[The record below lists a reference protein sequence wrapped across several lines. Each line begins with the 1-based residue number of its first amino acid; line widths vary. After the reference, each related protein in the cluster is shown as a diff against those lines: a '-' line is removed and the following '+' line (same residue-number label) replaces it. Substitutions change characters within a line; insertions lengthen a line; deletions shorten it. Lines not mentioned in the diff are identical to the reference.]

1 MSRDPSSPPP
11 DPSDPSERSD
21 RSGGP
26 EPLDPNRLGPT
37 APGVLVVLGL
47 VGLVVGWAVR
57 PLSVALGDPA
67 PRVGWLPPLALLL
80 VALILGYAAWTT
92 HRLLQ
97 RPAAGRPTGHLLP
110 HQAVNRLVL
119 AKSCALVGALVGGG
133 YVGYALTW
141 VGSEAEL
148 GGERIVHSAVAGV
161 AGGLIMAASL
171 LLERACRV
179 RKDDDRA

>member
-1 MSRDPSSPPP
+1 MSRDPAPPTGPPDSGEPTPP
-11 DPSDPSERSD
+11 DP
-21 RSGGP
+21 G
-26 EPLDPNRLGPT
+26 RLRPT
-37 APGVLVVLGL
+37 APGTLVGLALLGL
-47 VGLVVGWAVR
+47 VGGWALR
-57 PLSVALGDPA
+57 PLSVALGRPA

-80 VALILGYAAWTT
+80 VALILGWAAWTT

-97 RPAAGRPTGHLLP
+97 GPAGPGRPVGRLLP

-141 VGSEAEL
+141 AGSEAEK
-148 GGERIVHSAVAGV
+148 GAERILHSAVAGV
-161 AGGLIMAASL
+161 SGGLIVAASL

-179 RKDDDRA
+179 PKDDDQA

>member
-1 MSRDPSSPPP
+1 VTREPASPPEPVEPSGPEAP
-11 DPSDPSERSD
+11 DPH
-21 RSGGP
+21 
-26 EPLDPNRLGPT
+26 RLGPT
-37 APGVLVVLGL
+37 APGVLVALAL
-47 VGLVVGWAVR
+47 LGLVVGWAVR
-57 PLSVALGDPA
+57 PASVAMGDPA

-97 RPAAGRPTGHLLP
+97 RPPGLPGERPAGRLLA

-141 VGSEAEL
+141 AGMSAERA
-148 GGERIVHSAVAGV
+148 GERMLHSAVAGV
-161 AGGLIMAASL
+161 AGGLIVAASL

-179 RKDDDRA
+179 RKDDDPS

>member
-1 MSRDPSSPPP
+1 MSREPAQRPDADEPPGP
-11 DPSDPSERSD
+11 DE
-21 RSGGP
+21 
-26 EPLDPNRLGPT
+26 LDPGRLRPT
-37 APGVLVVLGL
+37 PPGVLGVLGL

-57 PLSVALGDPA
+57 PVSVALGDPA

-80 VALILGYAAWTT
+80 VAVILGYAAWAT

-97 RPAAGRPTGHLLP
+97 RTDAGRPVGRLLP

-119 AKSCALVGALVGGG
+119 AKSCSLVGALVGGG

-141 VGSEAEL
+141 VGSAAEK

-161 AGGLIMAASL
+161 SGGLIVAASL

-179 RKDDDRA
+179 RKDDEHP

>member
-1 MSRDPSSPPP
+1 MSRDPAPRPDEQEPAGRSADP
-11 DPSDPSERSD
+11 DPGHLR
-21 RSGGP
+21 
-26 EPLDPNRLGPT
+26 PT
-37 APGVLVVLGL
+37 APGVLVVLALLGL
-47 VGLVVGWAVR
+47 VGGWALR
-57 PLSVALGDPA
+57 PLSVALGNPA

-80 VALILGYAAWTT
+80 VAVILGYAAWAT

-97 RPAAGRPTGHLLP
+97 RTDPARPVGRLLP

-141 VGSEAEL
+141 VGSAAEK
-148 GGERIVHSAVAGV
+148 GGERIVQSAVAGV
-161 AGGLIMAASL
+161 SGALIVVASL

-179 RKDDDRA
+179 REDDAES

>member
-1 MSRDPSSPPP
+1 MSREPARRPDADDPPGP
-11 DPSDPSERSD
+11 DE
-21 RSGGP
+21 
-26 EPLDPNRLGPT
+26 LDPGRLRPT
-37 APGVLVVLGL
+37 SAGVLIALGL

-57 PLSVALGDPA
+57 PLSVQLGDPA

-80 VALILGYAAWTT
+80 VAVILGYAAWAT

-97 RPAAGRPTGHLLP
+97 RPGADRPAGRLLP

-141 VGSEAEL
+141 VGSAAEK

-161 AGGLIMAASL
+161 SGGLIVAASL

-179 RKDDDRA
+179 RKDDDAS

>member
-1 MSRDPSSPPP
+1 MSREPAPRPDEEDPPGPVEP
-11 DPSDPSERSD
+11 DP
-21 RSGGP
+21 G
-26 EPLDPNRLGPT
+26 RLRPT
-37 APGVLVVLGL
+37 APGTLLALGL
-47 VGLVVGWAVR
+47 VGLVGGWAIR
-57 PLSVALGDPA
+57 PVSVALDDPA

-80 VALILGYAAWTT
+80 VAVILGYAAWTT

-97 RPAAGRPTGHLLP
+97 RPEGSDRPVGRLLP

-141 VGSEAEL
+141 VGSAAEK
-148 GGERIVHSAVAGV
+148 GGERILHSAVAGV
-161 AGGLIMAASL
+161 SGGLIVAASL

-179 RKDDDRA
+179 RKDDERP